1 MLLAECVLPGGESV
15 AQAEVLVANTGQ
27 SDDAGK
33 CIHDTHS
40 RGQAFRTGADVYG
53 YDLENIVMHV
63 EDAPNDWDDV
73 TVRLAKG
80 PPRAPGGTL
89 NSGLI
94 TTLVNPASGAPN
106 LGRGQRTWTLP
117 SGTSVVLLPQTQYT
131 VEIGHD
137 SDTDCDFKIDSTNSD
152 SEDSNS
158 NTGWSIDN
166 SHQHTE
172 AAGNAG
178 SFLFNVSDAAALRI
192 KVNGSAATDTTAPT
206 LKSASVVERVT
217 LNFDEELDE
226 DSKPDTSAFTVRVD
240 GVEREVSAVSIDA
253 KDVTLTLQSAVEFGE
268 TVTVSYTPPTAN
280 PLRDAAENEV
290 AAFMNEAVRNEL
302 REGGVCDRT
311 EQIKAELVRVSGVS
325 TCTFVTN
332 RMLAAISSLDLSNK
346 SIEMLMTGDFEGLT
360 SVSFLNLSS
369 NEIETLT
376 ATDLDG
382 LTALRNLDLKN
393 NELSIEGLPN
403 NGFNWLPGGFSE
415 LWLSGNPGCPSHGN
429 SCFPP
434 TPVINVGEGTP
445 EELVVRSGE
454 TVTMTVDIGDYV
466 HPLGRSLKRTW
477 TQKSGEPTGVSGRG
491 ITMTFTV
498 PEVVEE
504 KKAQFSV
511 TIEAGGTGR
520 WAAQTL
526 NRLFASMTVES
537 QEMTFVPQTV
547 QAPPAP
553 RLTAQGGPRR
563 IDLSWS
569 GKTGGSDITGYRV
582 EVSIDGTDGSWT
594 DLVESTTETTYS
606 HTGLSATARRYYRVS
621 ATNVIG
627 TGPTSGVVSATPA
640 AQPVDTSGGATAF
653 GTEVWKA
660 TLTTAAFQDS
670 SGTIDFKGFSEN
682 LSEGMLDPAGFR
694 IPQGFEVPVGT
705 LIPPGTEFGD
715 IPFAFSAITWQDSS
729 NPDFPNT
736 LRLVLKI
743 NGTPC
748 SPFLQDNPANVFAD
762 WAFHVGARKFW
773 FADLEPTGAG
783 GLCFATYHWDNVELP
798 WTGGETVEVRI
809 TSRETGAYPDLLPVQ
824 DAEVQESGDGTTRDM
839 TFTVSVDL
847 EPDFDVGVH
856 YRTKPV
862 GTTTEGD
869 EDDVCPTDR
878 PTMSGE
884 DAPDYIAES
893 GRLTF
898 GPGRELSQEVVVTVC
913 DDNIV
918 DSGEEFLLV
927 LNSTQLHESIEDIEV
942 RGSIREYGEDE
953 ETGSATGTIT
963 NDESTTVVSIAAD
976 AAYVE
981 EGTEAG
987 FTLRRTGEAE
997 EALTVPVSVVEDGSA
1012 LATPVPE
1019 SATFAA
1025 GSRQAEL
1032 RVATADDDAVETD
1045 SAVTATLEAGFN
1057 WQLAEGA
1064 DSASVTV
1071 LDNDAAAVTSTS
1083 SAEVTVWSAD
1093 MTVVEYG
1100 PRSIGAGTA
1109 DLFSNQRGS
1118 AGLAAKWLWYDPSGR
1133 KLKIAFDDGLDDAGS
1148 LTLHLGDLSVGFPAD
1163 SGGDSSFTL
1172 EEVDVSWTAG
1182 ETLAA
1187 RVSKPSAEAVSTDAT
1202 LASLTVSGA
1211 TLSPDFDPGVLV
1223 YRAAV
1228 DAETET
1234 VTVKASTA
1242 DGGASVAYGP
1252 SEDADTALADHQ
1264 VAAPEGETLVAVTVT
1279 AADGK
1284 TVRRYRVVVARASA
1298 NKAPA
1303 GLPAIT
1309 GTPEVGEVL
1318 TASADA
1324 IADADGVVT
1333 AAYAWQWLSNDG
1345 TQDTDIE
1352 GATGATYR
1360 VTAAEAGQ
1368 TLKVRVTY
1376 TDDKGTEETLTS
1388 VATEAVVDRRPV
1400 AAELSVG
1407 EGAAEAGR
1415 FRLRIAF
1422 ADAVTGLAVSDLSAA
1437 RVGGDAA
1444 VSDLT
1449 EAETGRAWTAWVA
1462 AEAGR
1467 YVVRVAAGAAEAGE
1481 RRSLAAVLAVD
1492 VDADGNATAVA
1503 GPVVTS
1509 VALATASDGTWTD
1522 GETVGL
1528 SLTFSEPVTVATDDG
1543 MPTVGVA
1550 LDGTARQ
1557 AAYAGGT
1564 GTASLAFSWTL
1575 TADDGTVSAVTVTAD
1590 SLALNGATIR
1600 DAAGRDADLEHPGLG
1615 EAAEETE
1622 TESVSALTGLVLV
1635 DTASGTETAL
1645 TDGAALELADP
1656 ANGSW
1661 GLAASVS
1668 SDAGVGSVVL
1678 ALTGA
1683 KTVAVTDDAAPY
1695 SLYGDEDGAVAGE
1708 GLPAGSY
1715 TLKATAYAEAEG
1727 AGAELGTLSVSF
1739 TVAAS
1744 EAVAPDAL
1752 TASFEGVPAVHGGP
1766 GSEAFTFRVR
1776 FSEEPRVSFR
1786 VLRDESFTVTG
1797 GEVRKARRVDGRND
1811 LREIHVAPDG
1821 WDDVRVTLAGGRA
1834 CGSEGAVC
1842 TADGKVLANTAVA
1855 TVAGPVALSVAD
1867 TRVEEG
1873 PGVTLDFAVTL
1884 NRAAS
1889 GTVTVDY
1896 ATADGTATA
1905 GADYTAASGTLTF
1918 AAGETAKTVR
1928 VAVLDDAHDEGEETM
1943 KLVLS
1948 NPGGAR
1954 IRDGEATGTI
1964 ENSDA
1969 IPKAWLARF
1978 GRTVADHVVDA
1989 VGARLTGSPGGG
2001 AQVTLGGQR
2010 IPLDGSA
2017 GAAAPGTE
2025 RAAGTEEAAAR
2036 DTLAVL
2042 TDRIGSSA
2050 DGAQERGSGD
2060 ALFGDGRR
2068 REGASATE
2076 RSMTGRELLLGSAF
2090 VLNLSGDG
2098 EDGAGA
2104 PGTRWS
2110 AWGGASSSRFDGEAD
2125 GLALDGDVT
2134 TFTLGA
2140 DAAWSRWLAGVAV
2153 SLSEGEGGFRDHD
2166 DTGDPN
2172 HRGTGTLESTLTS
2185 VHPYA
2190 RLEVSERL
2198 MLWGLLGYGTGE
2210 LDLEMADSGERF
2222 ATDTTQEMVAAG
2234 ARGVLVQAPETG
2246 GFELGLRGDAVV
2258 QRMRS
2263 DAATGEAG
2271 NLAAADAQTSRVRLV
2286 LEGSRSFEVGDGGV
2300 LTPTLEAGL
2309 RQDGGDAETGTG
2321 IELGGGLA
2329 WTDPARGLTV
2339 EAKARTL
2346 IAHEDAD
2353 YREWG
2358 ASGSVRID
2366 PGASGRG
2373 LSLTLAPAWG
2383 AAEGGAERLW
2393 GLRDARGLAP
2403 DGAADPGSRLQAEL
2417 GYGFEVFDRRG
2428 VATPYAGLSR
2438 SQTGETLRLGQSL
2451 RMGASE
2457 WKVESAFGEAERA
2470 WGVGYGYRLGQA
2482 LDLSVEATRREAAN
2496 DDAPEHGVMLRL
2508 GARW

>member
-1 MLLAECVLPGGESV
+1 MAGSPGDIHPCSEEAGGASVRRTGAAALLAFAMLLAECVLPGGESV

-33 CIHDTHS
+33 CIHNTHS

-166 SHQHTE
+166 SHRHTA

-240 GVEREVSAVSIDA
+240 GVEREVSAVSIVA
-253 KDVTLTLQSAVEFGE
+253 KDVTLTLQSAVEFGQ

-280 PLRDAAENEV
+280 PLRDAAVNEV
-290 AAFMNEAVRNEL
+290 AAFMNEPVRNEL

-332 RMLAAISSLDLSNK
+332 RMLAAISTLDLSNK
-346 SIEMLMTGDFEGLT
+346 SIETLMTGDFEGLT
-360 SVSFLNLSS
+360 SLSFLNLSS

-376 ATDLDG
+376 ANDLDG
-382 LTALRNLDLKN
+382 LTALEYLDLKN

-403 NGFNWLPGGFSE
+403 NGFNWLPSGFRE

-491 ITMTFTV
+491 ITRTFTV

-511 TIEAGGTGR
+511 TIEAGGAGR
-520 WAAQTL
+520 WAAQIL

-694 IPQGFEVPVGT
+694 IPQRFEVPEGT

-748 SPFLQDNPANVFAD
+748 SPFLQDNPANVFVD

-1279 AADGK
+1279 AADG
-1284 TVRRYRVVVARASA
+1284 TVRRYRVVVARAAAGA

-1309 GTPEVGEVL
+1309 GTPRGGRG
-1318 TASADA
+1318 
-1324 IADADGVVT
+1324 ADGIGGRRLRMPTAPVT
-1333 AAYAWQWLSNDG
+1333 AAYAWQWLVERRDDG
-1345 TQDTDIE
+1345 
-1352 GATGATYR
+1352 GHRYR
-1360 VTAAEAGQ
+1360 GRDRGRPTELTAAEAGQ
-1368 TLKVRVTY
+1368 
-1376 TDDKGTEETLTS
+1376 D
-1388 VATEAVVDRRPV
+1388 AQ
-1400 AAELSVG
+1400 
-1407 EGAAEAGR
+1407 GAR
-1415 FRLRIAF
+1415 
-1422 ADAVTGLAVSDLSAA
+1422 DLSP
-1437 RVGGDAA
+1437 
-1444 VSDLT
+1444 T
-1449 EAETGRAWTAWVA
+1449 TRAP
-1462 AEAGR
+1462 
-1467 YVVRVAAGAAEAGE
+1467 
-1481 RRSLAAVLAVD
+1481 RR
-1492 VDADGNATAVA
+1492 
-1503 GPVVTS
+1503 
-1509 VALATASDGTWTD
+1509 
-1522 GETVGL
+1522 
-1528 SLTFSEPVTVATDDG
+1528 
-1543 MPTVGVA
+1543 
-1550 LDGTARQ
+1550 
-1557 AAYAGGT
+1557 
-1564 GTASLAFSWTL
+1564 
-1575 TADDGTVSAVTVTAD
+1575 
-1590 SLALNGATIR
+1590 
-1600 DAAGRDADLEHPGLG
+1600 
-1615 EAAEETE
+1615 
-1622 TESVSALTGLVLV
+1622 
-1635 DTASGTETAL
+1635 
-1645 TDGAALELADP
+1645 
-1656 ANGSW
+1656 
-1661 GLAASVS
+1661 
-1668 SDAGVGSVVL
+1668 
-1678 ALTGA
+1678 
-1683 KTVAVTDDAAPY
+1683 
-1695 SLYGDEDGAVAGE
+1695 
-1708 GLPAGSY
+1708 
-1715 TLKATAYAEAEG
+1715 
-1727 AGAELGTLSVSF
+1727 
-1739 TVAAS
+1739 
-1744 EAVAPDAL
+1744 
-1752 TASFEGVPAVHGGP
+1752 
-1766 GSEAFTFRVR
+1766 
-1776 FSEEPRVSFR
+1776 
-1786 VLRDESFTVTG
+1786 
-1797 GEVRKARRVDGRND
+1797 
-1811 LREIHVAPDG
+1811 
-1821 WDDVRVTLAGGRA
+1821 
-1834 CGSEGAVC
+1834 C
-1842 TADGKVLANTAVA
+1842 
-1855 TVAGPVALSVAD
+1855 
-1867 TRVEEG
+1867 
-1873 PGVTLDFAVTL
+1873 
-1884 NRAAS
+1884 
-1889 GTVTVDY
+1889 
-1896 ATADGTATA
+1896 
-1905 GADYTAASGTLTF
+1905 
-1918 AAGETAKTVR
+1918 
-1928 VAVLDDAHDEGEETM
+1928 
-1943 KLVLS
+1943 
-1948 NPGGAR
+1948 
-1954 IRDGEATGTI
+1954 
-1964 ENSDA
+1964 
-1969 IPKAWLARF
+1969 
-1978 GRTVADHVVDA
+1978 
-1989 VGARLTGSPGGG
+1989 
-2001 AQVTLGGQR
+2001 
-2010 IPLDGSA
+2010 
-2017 GAAAPGTE
+2017 
-2025 RAAGTEEAAAR
+2025 
-2036 DTLAVL
+2036 
-2042 TDRIGSSA
+2042 
-2050 DGAQERGSGD
+2050 
-2060 ALFGDGRR
+2060 
-2068 REGASATE
+2068 
-2076 RSMTGRELLLGSAF
+2076 
-2090 VLNLSGDG
+2090 
-2098 EDGAGA
+2098 
-2104 PGTRWS
+2104 
-2110 AWGGASSSRFDGEAD
+2110 
-2125 GLALDGDVT
+2125 
-2134 TFTLGA
+2134 
-2140 DAAWSRWLAGVAV
+2140 
-2153 SLSEGEGGFRDHD
+2153 
-2166 DTGDPN
+2166 
-2172 HRGTGTLESTLTS
+2172 
-2185 VHPYA
+2185 
-2190 RLEVSERL
+2190 
-2198 MLWGLLGYGTGE
+2198 
-2210 LDLEMADSGERF
+2210 
-2222 ATDTTQEMVAAG
+2222 
-2234 ARGVLVQAPETG
+2234 
-2246 GFELGLRGDAVV
+2246 
-2258 QRMRS
+2258 
-2263 DAATGEAG
+2263 
-2271 NLAAADAQTSRVRLV
+2271 
-2286 LEGSRSFEVGDGGV
+2286 
-2300 LTPTLEAGL
+2300 
-2309 RQDGGDAETGTG
+2309 
-2321 IELGGGLA
+2321 
-2329 WTDPARGLTV
+2329 
-2339 EAKARTL
+2339 
-2346 IAHEDAD
+2346 
-2353 YREWG
+2353 
-2358 ASGSVRID
+2358 
-2366 PGASGRG
+2366 
-2373 LSLTLAPAWG
+2373 
-2383 AAEGGAERLW
+2383 
-2393 GLRDARGLAP
+2393 
-2403 DGAADPGSRLQAEL
+2403 
-2417 GYGFEVFDRRG
+2417 
-2428 VATPYAGLSR
+2428 
-2438 SQTGETLRLGQSL
+2438 
-2451 RMGASE
+2451 
-2457 WKVESAFGEAERA
+2457 
-2470 WGVGYGYRLGQA
+2470 
-2482 LDLSVEATRREAAN
+2482 
-2496 DDAPEHGVMLRL
+2496 
-2508 GARW
+2508 